1 MKKRW
6 VVIGL
11 LALLVA
17 LNVNVIAAQ
26 DATEQATE
34 QPTEQ
39 ATAEATAQAIP
50 ASLAQQMAAL
60 EQITQQLR
68 GLKAKNE
75 IAHAFPTRQ
84 QTIAYL
90 QASYDREFPQ
100 AKFDQLKE
108 FYVALGL
115 LPANIDLRTVYLSLL
130 DSQVAGFYDPDT
142 KTMNVIPVVG
152 NSVGGTLSFT
162 EQIIYVHEF
171 THALQDQY
179 FDLNTLESPEVE
191 AIPDE
196 SLAITSLVEG
206 DATSTMTVYAQDVE
220 MKNPLAAF
228 SLLAEGLQA
237 GDLTLPP
244 GMPPA
249 LVNELLFPYEQGLD
263 FVVALYKHGG
273 EDAINAAF
281 RNPPTTSEQIMHPDK
296 YIAGEGAQTVA
307 LSDQTAALGSGWEQE
322 WDIPLGEFYLQ
333 EYLATEIPQD
343 AATQAAAGWGG
354 DHFRVYYDKAN
365 NQVAFALKI
374 AWDTPADQAEFEAA
388 YTQYSLKRFGKP
400 VYGDGCWSDTSGAV
414 CLISGSSGDLITS
427 APTFDQ
433 ANALVG

>member
-1 MKKRW
+1 MKRRW
-6 VVIGL
+6 IVIGL
-11 LALLVA
+11 VLLLVA
-17 LNVNVIAAQ
+17 LNINVIAAQ
-26 DATEQATE
+26 DVTD
-34 QPTEQ
+34 Q

-50 ASLAQQMAAL
+50 ASLAQQMASL

-130 DSQVAGFYDPDT
+130 DSQVAGFYDPNT

-179 FDLNTLESPEVE
+179 FDLNKLESSEVE

-196 SLAITSLVEG
+196 SLAVTSLVEG
-206 DATSTMTVYAQDVE
+206 DATSVMTVYAQDVE
-220 MKNPLAAF
+220 TKNPLAAF

-263 FVVALYKHGG
+263 FVAALYKHGG
-273 EDAINAAF
+273 WDAVNAAF

-296 YIAGEGAQTVA
+296 YIAGEGAQTVT
-307 LSDQTAALGSGWEQE
+307 LSDQTAALGSDWGQE

-343 AATQAAAGWGG
+343 AATKAAAGWGG
-354 DHFRVYYDKAN
+354 DHFRVYYDKTD
-365 NQVAFALKI
+365 NQVASALKLS
-374 AWDTPADQAEFEAA
+374 WDTGTDHTEFDTAFA
-388 YTQYSLKRFGKP
+388 HYGLKRFGKA
-400 VYGDGCWSDTSGAV
+400 VDADSCWSDASSAI
-414 CLISGSSGDLITS
+414 CLVPMGSEDLIVS
-427 APTFDQ
+427 APTLAQ
-433 ANALVG
+433 AKALEAS